1 MSQPKSSSL
10 AHVAPARQVHR
21 DHPRSSGLLSDMLAA
36 TAAVHLDRSVVVIL
50 GEEEAEAGALNA
62 AVHAS
67 CTILCAAI
75 CTIFELSRAVK
86 VSFDS

>member
-36 TAAVHLDRSVVVIL
+36 TAAVHLDRSVL

>member
-21 DHPRSSGLLSDMLAA
+21 DHPRSSGLLSDMAA
-36 TAAVHLDRSVVVIL
+36 TAAVHLDRSVVL
-50 GEEEAEAGALNA
+50 GEEAEAAGALD
-62 AVHAS
+62 AVHA
-67 CTILCAAI
+67 CTILYKSVQFLS
-75 CTIFELSRAVK
+75 FEAVK

>member
-21 DHPRSSGLLSDMLAA
+21 DHPRSSRLLSDMAA
-36 TAAVHLDRSVVVIL
+36 TAAVHLDRSVVL
-50 GEEEAEAGALNA
+50 GEEAEAGALD
-62 AVHAS
+62 AVHA
-67 CTILCAAI
+67 CTILYKSVQFLS
-75 CTIFELSRAVK
+75 FEAVK